1 MSGNL
6 LTMPKMSEQLEGQ
19 GCRETAL
26 VSGFLIAFALV
37 TMAIGLVL
45 INRSGCQGLCETT
58 GVVLYA
64 SGLPL
69 SAAMA
74 FFFGDLVV
82 AWPLDVTF
90 WVVLGFLIAGR
101 ASRKGRGPYPTALAA
116 VLIALVYGLVISTF
130 VEIAI

>member
-6 LTMPKMSEQLEGQ
+6 LTMPPMAEQLEGQ
-19 GCRETAL
+19 GCRETTL
-26 VSGFLIAFALV
+26 VSGFLIAFALIA
-37 TMAIGLVL
+37 MAIGLVL
-45 INRSGCQGLCETT
+45 INQTGCEGLCETA
-58 GVVLYA
+58 GVALYA
-64 SGLPL
+64 AGLPL

-90 WVVLGFLIAGR
+90 WVVAGFLIVGR
-101 ASRKGRGPYPTALAA
+101 TSRKQSNPYPPALAA
-116 VLIALVYGLVISTF
+116 VVLAVVYGLVISTF

>member
-1 MSGNL
+1 MSL
-6 LTMPKMSEQLEGQ
+6 RCRRWRSSSKGQ

-26 VSGFLIAFALV
+26 VSGFLIAFALIA
-37 TMAIGLVL
+37 MAVGLVL
-45 INRSGCQGLCETT
+45 INRAGCEGLCETAA
-58 GVVLYA
+58 VVLYA

-90 WVVLGFLIAGR
+90 WVVAGFVIVGR
-101 ASRKGRGPYPTALAA
+101 TSRIPKSPYPTALAA
-116 VLIALVYGLVISTF
+116 VVLAITYGLVISTF